1 MEANQLFEQAL
12 GLGSGWKVIKS
23 ELDTANKQLRL
34 ELDFERGSQFAC
46 PKCGEYC
53 PVHDTRKKRWR
64 HLDFW
69 QHRTELSAR
78 VPRICCEEHGVLQ
91 VEVPWGRA
99 GSGFTLMMEAMI
111 LLLAR
116 QMSFQ
121 AAAAQLGESD
131 HRVFRV
137 AEHYVE
143 EAWRAADWSKVRR
156 LLIDEVSTEK
166 GHKYATNFMDA
177 EGKRLLFTT
186 PGKDA
191 DVVSTFAQEMK
202 KHGADPQQITEV
214 VMDMSGAFIAGARR
228 EFPNARIVFDHFH
241 LIKLAGEATD
251 TVRKELNAE
260 GVLLK
265 NSMWALRGNEWNL
278 SEKQRALRSQCIDAA
293 PALGRALMLKSALQ
307 DVLAD
312 GDPELLRWWTNW
324 AQRSRLQPFVRLART
339 IRKHWEGILAFME
352 TRLTNAAMEAINGC
366 IQLAKRIA
374 RGFRNFHYFR
384 TVAFLRAGRLDLKV
398 PTL

>member
-143 EAWRAADWSKVRR
+143 EAWRAADWGNTRDRSVVIRCGGGCGSEM
-156 LLIDEVSTEK
+156 ID
-166 GHKYATNFMDA
+166 GM
-177 EGKRLLFTT
+177 KRFSRPCRGGRVEDGGESVVPLVPRFTT
-186 PGKDA
+186 GYHLGSLPGRQGNRA
-191 DVVSTFAQEMK
+191 D
-202 KHGADPQQITEV
+202 
-214 VMDMSGAFIAGARR
+214 
-228 EFPNARIVFDHFH
+228 
-241 LIKLAGEATD
+241 
-251 TVRKELNAE
+251 
-260 GVLLK
+260 
-265 NSMWALRGNEWNL
+265 
-278 SEKQRALRSQCIDAA
+278 
-293 PALGRALMLKSALQ
+293 
-307 DVLAD
+307 
-312 GDPELLRWWTNW
+312 
-324 AQRSRLQPFVRLART
+324 
-339 IRKHWEGILAFME
+339 
-352 TRLTNAAMEAINGC
+352 
-366 IQLAKRIA
+366 
-374 RGFRNFHYFR
+374 
-384 TVAFLRAGRLDLKV
+384 
-398 PTL
+398 